1 MTLINCT
8 MTYPC
13 LAAVLL
19 LLAAAAASADAS
31 HFVEC
36 GRVGRCPAGEVGH
49 LASDDAVHE
58 IRCCSDADPTQ
69 PPYNF
74 SGRWDVSA
82 PRQATTAGFVC
93 PYTESPQWGLAT
105 EGVSNCPR
113 GTYDQAAAVCAEV
126 PGARLCTAYEALN
139 DCLRGTGCGFDN
151 DLVWTATAEADVVG
165 GTAPPFDPDVD
176 GGWTTVF
183 VNDFDDGTWQD
194 FAPGGQSATLNTNRL
209 RTFGLSPGSVRL
221 VDNSGM
227 DSSALLNLAAAADG
241 ATSPYDVHRVR
252 FWWHV
257 RSFENDEDFYVEYC
271 PDDPAAC
278 EAGDASWVQLGRW
291 EHCCTEAEKETSS
304 ACSQQTACD
313 FDNEDMGFY
322 AVALPTGSGGGGGGG
337 GGDPHLRFRSDSSGA
352 GDLLYI
358 DHVEIQGKGTGELAP
373 SAGPSASPSES
384 PTDEPSV
391 TTSDGP
397 SAVPVSTYICT
408 S

>member
-1 MTLINCT
+1 MTLIKCT
-8 MTYPC
+8 MIYPC
-13 LAAVLL
+13 LAAALL
-19 LLAAAAASADAS
+19 LLAAAAPSADATTTS

-36 GRVGRCPAGEVGH
+36 GRVGRCPAGEAGH

-69 PPYNF
+69 PPHSF
-74 SGRWDVSA
+74 AGRWDVSA
-82 PRQATTAGFVC
+82 PRKATDSGFVC

-165 GTAPPFDPDVD
+165 GTVPPFDPDVD
-176 GGWTTVF
+176 GDWTTVF

-194 FAPGGQSATLNTNRL
+194 FAPGGQLATLNANRL

-227 DSSALLNLAAAADG
+227 DSSALLNLTAAANGQA
-241 ATSPYDVHRVR
+241 SPYDVHRVR

-291 EHCCTEAEKETSS
+291 EHCCTEAETST

-322 AVALPTGSGGGGGGG
+322 AVALPAGAGTGGAR
-337 GGDPHLRFRSDSSGA
+337 DPHLRFRSDSSGV

-358 DHVEIQGKGTGELAP
+358 DHVEIQGRGTGELAP
-373 SAGPSASPSES
+373 SAGPSSSPSASP
-384 PTDEPSV
+384 TAEPSV

-397 SAVPVSTYICT
+397 SAVPVSTCIHT
-408 S
+408 

>member
-1 MTLINCT
+1 MTSIKCT

-19 LLAAAAASADAS
+19 LLAAAAAAPSADAS

-58 IRCCSDADPTQ
+58 IRCCSDADPTK

-82 PRQATTAGFVC
+82 PRQATTSGFVC

-113 GTYDQAAAVCAEV
+113 GTYGQAADVCAEV
-126 PGARLCTAYEALN
+126 PGARLCTVYEALN

-165 GTAPPFDPDVD
+165 GTVPPFDPDVD

-194 FAPGGQSATLNTNRL
+194 FAPGLGDANSGGATLNANRL

-227 DSSALLNLAAAADG
+227 DSSALLNLTAAANG
-241 ATSPYDVHRVR
+241 ATSPYGVHRVR

-257 RSFENDEDFYVEYC
+257 QSFEFDEDFYVEYC

-291 EHCCTEAEKETSS
+291 EHCCTEAETSS
-304 ACSQQTACD
+304 ACDQQTACD
-313 FDNEDMGFY
+313 FDNGDMGFHV
-322 AVALPTGSGGGGGGG
+322 VALPTGAGGGGGG
-337 GGDPHLRFRSDSSGA
+337 GGDPHLRFRSDSSGV
-352 GDLLYI
+352 GDYLYI
-358 DHVEIQGKGTGELAP
+358 DHVEIQGKGT
-373 SAGPSASPSES
+373 ES
-384 PTDEPSV
+384 PTATLSTPPS
-391 TTSDGP
+391 GKF
-397 SAVPVSTYICT
+397 
-408 S
+408 